1 MYDQPDYSDV
11 SHPSCE
17 DPAEPETCDTCGRLL
32 ANQADPAACQ
42 CPSCPICGE
51 DHVEAVCP
59 MLVCERCGQHA
70 AWNEIDHD
78 SDICHECIPV
88 CEHCEKQRDDI
99 VRGWCGPCA
108 RASRAESFR
117 EMRGEV

>member
-1 MYDQPDYSDV
+1 MFDQPDYSDV

-17 DPAEPETCDTCGRLL
+17 DPAEPETCDTCGKLL
-32 ANQADPAACQ
+32 ANQADPLACQ
-42 CPSCPICGE
+42 CPSCPICGD

-59 MLVCERCGQHA
+59 SLV
-70 AWNEIDHD
+70 
-78 SDICHECIPV
+78 
-88 CEHCEKQRDDI
+88 
-99 VRGWCGPCA
+99 CA